1 MSRTK
6 VKQNVIDVSP
16 GGILEQVMY
25 RADGRTIATKQGNI
39 TAPNVTA
46 SQQTTGSHVLAS
58 GSNIDYIPPVGA
70 TLVHYKYSWQSGP
83 AAASTLVHAKVQLD
97 NSSGT
102 LTDISQSRRTYYAIQ
117 LKDFWVYTEAWI
129 RINGTED
136 VANEQVGAW
145 TAARTIQTTVME
157 YSSSF
162 RSRLHDLY
170 HWDGAG
176 NTGIITKPTVEITAY
191 S

>member
-6 VKQNVIDVSP
+6 VKQNVLDVSP
-16 GGILEQVMY
+16 GGILEHIIY

-39 TAPNVTA
+39 TVPNVTA
-46 SQQTTGSHVLAS
+46 TTQTTASHTLAS
-58 GSNIDYIPPVGA
+58 GSNIDYIPPTGT
-70 TLVHYKYSWQSGP
+70 TLVHYKYSYQSGP
-83 AAASTLVHAKVQLD
+83 ATTSTLVHSKVQLD

-102 LTDISQSRRTYYAIQ
+102 LTDVSQSRRTSYAIQ
-117 LKDFWVYTEAWI
+117 LKDFWITTEALI
-129 RINGTED
+129 RITGTED
-136 VANEQVGAW
+136 VANEQVGTWA
-145 TAARTIQTTVME
+145 AARTIQTLVRE
-157 YSSSF
+157 YDSNF

-176 NTGIITKPTVEITAY
+176 NTGIIIKPIVEITAY